1 LIDIDGL
8 IDTSAVVNI
17 TFLSFR
23 MGKAKAKIEIISRQE
38 EDDVDIEEVYVDS
51 EEDNDGDDGDDDSD
65 DDDETENDEEDDEN
79 PSEGLIDDDEDDGFE
94 LQSSSDEGSDKDSDG
109 SDILVDEEEDDND
122 GEDNRIISEVEKKAN
137 RKAWSDS
144 HHGGSNPNP
153 QALLEAQ
160 KFMHYDDLSSDDEDA
175 GDNPNTIGRVP
186 LHWYDAFDHVGY
198 DVGGSKVV
206 KRKGTDRI
214 DQLLAHRD
222 DPEARRTIYDMY
234 NDRDIVLTER
244 EMEII
249 RRVQAGAFA
258 HPEFDDTPDYV
269 DYYSS
274 VKELMPLSAAPEPK
288 RRFVPSKWEMMKVM
302 KIVKAIKEGRY
313 KEGDKSGDAKDKK
326 KPPVYLIWNDEEDDV
341 IAESKRHQ
349 FHLPAPK
356 LPLPGHAES
365 YNPPREYLLT
375 DKEKEDLN
383 ELDPKDRPYNFEP
396 KAHDCLRHVA
406 GYENFLKERFE
417 RCLDL
422 YLCPRKLKRRLN
434 IDPETLV
441 PRLPSPNELKPFPN
455 TLCLQYLGHEGP
467 VRSVSI
473 SPDGEYLASG
483 GDDGIVRLWEIDTCL
498 CRYVWDLKNQ
508 LKLKSDLGVSQV
520 SWNPDS
526 VHAVLIAVVGKA
538 VVFIAT
544 GTGDIDSMELTDT
557 YLSTI
562 QSLATT
568 SVVEV
573 GGDGGAVSE
582 KKKGDDVND
591 DDEDDDVADDDDDED
606 DNDNGKKRAKKS
618 MSRGKRIQGK
628 WLSVPSRSKV
638 FKCGSEIGPRVVLQT
653 DHQVTLVAWHYKGD
667 YLSVLATNAGAQAVS
682 IYQVH
687 GLIDGSI
694 DE

>member
-1 LIDIDGL
+1 
-8 IDTSAVVNI
+8 
-17 TFLSFR
+17 
-23 MGKAKAKIEIISRQE
+23 
-38 EDDVDIEEVYVDS
+38 VDS
-51 EEDNDGDDGDDDSD
+51 EEDNDGDDGDDD
-65 DDDETENDEEDDEN
+65 DETENDEDEDDD
-79 PSEGLIDDDEDDGFE
+79 PSEGLIDEDDDDGFE
-94 LQSSSDEGSDKDSDG
+94 LQSSSDEDAESEKDGEGSDV
-109 SDILVDEEEDDND
+109 LEDDDD
-122 GEDNRIISEVEKKAN
+122 GEENRIISEVEKKAN

-144 HHGGSNPNP
+144 HHGSNPNP

-175 GDNPNTIGRVP
+175 ADNPNTIGRVP

-234 NDRDIVLTER
+234 NDRNVVLTER

-288 RRFVPSKWEMMKVM
+288 RNFVPSKWEMMKVM

-313 KEGDKSGDAKDKK
+313 KESDKSGDDKDK

-341 IAESKRHQ
+341 VAESKRHQ

-383 ELDPKDRPYNFEP
+383 ELDPTDRPYNFEP
-396 KAHDCLRHVA
+396 KIHDCLRHVA

-483 GDDGIVRLWEIDTCL
+483 GDDGTVRLWEIDTCL
-498 CRYVWDLKNQ
+498 CRYVWDLKNH
-508 LKLKSDLGVSQV
+508 LKLKSELGVTQV

-526 VHAVLIAVVGKA
+526 VHALLIAVVGKA

-544 GTGDIDSMELTDT
+544 GTGDIDSTELTDT

-568 SVVEV
+568 SVVGAGFKNKM
-573 GGDGGAVSE
+573 GG
-582 KKKGDDVND
+582 N
-591 DDEDDDVADDDDDED
+591 DEDDENLDAAADDDDED
-606 DNDNGKKRAKKS
+606 ENDDGKKRTNKS
-618 MSRGKRIQGK
+618 IHRGKHIHDK

-638 FKCGSEIGPRVVLQT
+638 SNGDRSEVGPRVVLLT
-653 DHQVTLVAWHYKGD
+653 DHLVTLVAWHYKGD
-667 YLSVLATNAGAQAVS
+667 YLSVLATNAGVQAVS
-682 IYQVH
+682 IYQVDDDH
-687 GLIDGSI
+687 EIPSTHMIASLSTTIILSYNNCDNNLLLLILFPYRLSP
-694 DE
+694 

>member
-1 LIDIDGL
+1 
-8 IDTSAVVNI
+8 
-17 TFLSFR
+17 
-23 MGKAKAKIEIISRQE
+23 MGKAKAKVEINPIQE
-38 EDDVDIEEVYVDS
+38 EDDVEVDEVFIDS
-51 EEDNDGDDGDDDSD
+51 EEDNDRDDGDDDDDD
-65 DDDETENDEEDDEN
+65 DDDETENDEDDDDN
-79 PSEGLIDDDEDDGFE
+79 PSEGLIDEDDDDEDYGFE
-94 LQSSSDEGSDKDSDG
+94 LQSSSDEGADSDKDSD
-109 SDILVDEEEDDND
+109 DLVDEEDDD
-122 GEDNRIISEVEKKAN
+122 GDDNRIITEVEKKAN

-144 HHGGSNPNP
+144 HHRGSNPNP

-274 VKELMPLSAAPEPK
+274 VKELMPLSSAPEPK

-313 KEGDKSGDAKDKK
+313 KESDKSGDAKDK

-455 TLCLQYLGHEGP
+455 TLCLQYLGHDGP

-483 GDDGIVRLWEIDTCL
+483 GDDGTVRLWEIDTCL

-526 VHAVLIAVVGKA
+526 VHAVLIAVMGKA

-544 GTGDIDSMELTDT
+544 GTGDIDSTELTDT

-568 SVVEV
+568 SVVV
-573 GGDGGAVSE
+573 DGAVAE
-582 KKKGDDVND
+582 KKKGDGD
-591 DDEDDDVADDDDDED
+591 DDDGNVDHDDNDNDDVADGDDED
-606 DNDNGKKRAKKS
+606 DNGKKRANKS

-638 FKCGSEIGPRVVLQT
+638 FKGGSEIGPRVVLQT

-682 IYQVH
+682 IYQVRRW
-687 GLIDGSI
+687 IDGWV
-694 DE
+694 DRWMDG